1 MRQQTKLMIFYSL
14 PNFGEHEDLFCS
26 VKKTDSCMPLGR
38 AVCGTVATDGFG
50 DAAEIILIGSIKKFK
65 DKK

>member
-14 PNFGEHEDLFCS
+14 PNFGKHKDLFCS
-26 VKKTDSCMPLGR
+26 VKKTGMPLGR
-38 AVCGTVATDGFG
+38 DVRVSVATDGFG

>member
-1 MRQQTKLMIFYSL
+1 M
-14 PNFGEHEDLFCS
+14 PFGRD
-26 VKKTDSCMPLGR
+26 VR
-38 AVCGTVATDGFG
+38 GTVATDGCG

>member
-1 MRQQTKLMIFYSL
+1 
-14 PNFGEHEDLFCS
+14 
-26 VKKTDSCMPLGR
+26 MPLGR
-38 AVCGTVATDGFG
+38 AVCGAVTTDGFG